1 MYEVSLSTSY
11 FPAQTDA
18 KIWDTT
24 VGVHLRE
31 VAVDHPDL
39 VAMVEI
45 DDAGQA
51 RGKWT
56 YSNLLVNS
64 DRLARSLASRFAPGE
79 KVVVWAPNIPEWIF
93 MEYACGL
100 AGLVLVT
107 ANPSFQAKELRY
119 VLEQSGAV
127 ALFMVDEFRG
137 NPMREI
143 AENATASVEGI
154 REVINLNDEAALHAR
169 GDLEG
174 VLPEVAPD
182 DAAQIQY
189 TSGTTGF
196 PKGAVLSH
204 KNLINNARLYCH
216 RKKVGRHSVWA
227 NFMPLFHTAGC
238 ATGALGCLQAACKM
252 LLIKRFDA
260 DVFAKLI
267 EEQGVT
273 TCFAVPTMLFGL
285 LEALERKPRDMSSLE
300 VISTGGAPVPPE
312 LVRRVRNRL
321 DCHLLS
327 AFGQTEH
334 SPMICLNPIEATQE
348 QIVETA
354 GQPLPQTEV
363 SIQSPEDSRVMPIG
377 EVGEIC
383 ARSYGVM
390 IGYNDNPDATGAAI
404 DEDGWLHTGDLGT
417 MDAQGFIRVTGRVK
431 DMIIRGGEN
440 LFPAEI
446 EAVLVEHSQIR
457 QVAVVGLP
465 DEKWGEIIAAFMLS
479 ETTPELHELKAYCQK
494 HLSAQ
499 KTPTTWVQ
507 VPEFPLTGSG
517 KVQKFAIRDKFLAGG
532 YGEALDDSYS
542 NC

>member
-56 YSNLLVNS
+56 YSNLLANS

-174 VLPEVAPD
+174 VLPAVAPD

-363 SIQSPEDSRVMPIG
+363 SVQSPEDSRVMPIG